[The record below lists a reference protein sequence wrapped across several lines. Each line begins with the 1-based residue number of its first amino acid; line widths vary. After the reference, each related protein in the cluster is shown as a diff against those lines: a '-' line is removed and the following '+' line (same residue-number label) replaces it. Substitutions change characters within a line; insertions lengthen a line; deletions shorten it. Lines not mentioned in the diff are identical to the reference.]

1 MAEAIEEMNP
11 HLKTLNGRVD
21 MHAQYSTHDIFN
33 YISYA
38 LTRTWLK
45 SQKTDIYM
53 LSYVLV
59 LAQVDKY
66 AEIEYS
72 MVESPLISN
81 SSIDLS
87 LKVSWSWIP
96 PEKKVYM

>member
-1 MAEAIEEMNP
+1 
-11 HLKTLNGRVD
+11 
-21 MHAQYSTHDIFN
+21 
-33 YISYA
+33 
-38 LTRTWLK
+38 
-45 SQKTDIYM
+45 M
-53 LSYVLV
+53 LESVLV

-87 LKVSWSWIP
+87 LKVS
-96 PEKKVYM
+96 

>member
-11 HLKTLNGRVD
+11 HLKTLNGMVD
-21 MHAQYSTHDIFN
+21 MHVQYSTHDIFN

-53 LSYVLV
+53 LLYVLV